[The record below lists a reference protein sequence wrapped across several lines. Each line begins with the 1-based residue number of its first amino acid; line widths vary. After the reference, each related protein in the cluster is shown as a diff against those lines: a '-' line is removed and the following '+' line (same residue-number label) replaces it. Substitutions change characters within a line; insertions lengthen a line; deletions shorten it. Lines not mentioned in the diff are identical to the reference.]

1 MNNRCTVPFF
11 GPFKFVI
18 DKQLVS
24 PCCNVRSSPIDSTDG
39 ILTKDVITLR
49 KSILANERHDL
60 CDKCWSITDNG
71 GPSMRSRF
79 SEHDKVDWKT
89 ISPDQIPYK
98 VDLTFSNNCQMKC
111 IYCGPTSSIL
121 WEKDLKLEH
130 QEFNNI
136 TPVLNIL
143 KNMTLKEIVVTG
155 GEPML
160 DDNCIEFLLNLDF
173 DPTRKIIF
181 VTNLS
186 YGKNTFSKL
195 VDIINKHPNII
206 LTCSIDDIGNNISR
220 KYLNWDLWDK
230 NFKELVNNLQHRR
243 VLYPQASVCA
253 KITLN
258 LFNYKK
264 IEDIFRYVLSFRK
277 QNLKGVTISMGSVG
291 SEELSSLNSIQID
304 KDYRIN
310 LSFDDTNLLTSQEK
324 LLIKSV
330 NDMIQNAKF
339 NKEQSEKA
347 VAFFKKHT

>member
-1 MNNRCTVPFF
+1 MIEILNHYNFLFDKNIKSFHLAEGPGGFIEALQYVRNNDYDTYY
-11 GPFKFVI
+11 G
-18 DKQLVS
+18 
-24 PCCNVRSSPIDSTDG
+24 
-39 ILTKDVITLR
+39 
-49 KSILANERHDL
+49 
-60 CDKCWSITDNG
+60 
-71 GPSMRSRF
+71 
-79 SEHDKVDWKT
+79 
-89 ISPDQIPYK
+89 
-98 VDLTFSNNCQMKC
+98 
-111 IYCGPTSSIL
+111 
-121 WEKDLKLEH
+121 
-130 QEFNNI
+130 
-136 TPVLNIL
+136 
-143 KNMTLKEIVVTG
+143 MTLTEG
-155 GEPML
+155 
-160 DDNCIEFLLNLDF
+160 DNDVPKWDKITHFL
-173 DPTRKIIF
+173 
-181 VTNLS
+181 
-186 YGKNTFSKL
+186 
-195 VDIINKHPNII
+195 NKHPNII

-243 VLYPQASVCA
+243 VLYPQSSVCA